1 MSCLYILGVNPLSVV
16 SFVNIFS
23 VSEGYLFI
31 LFMASFAAWKIY
43 VLLRSHLFI
52 FVCISI
58 TLGDESKKILLWFM
72 LKSVLPMFSSSSL
85 ESSSIESSLTF
96 MFLIHFEFI
105 FLYDD
110 RKCSNLILL
119 QVVIQF
125 SLHYLFFIYIY
136 F

>member
-1 MSCLYILGVNPLSVV
+1 
-16 SFVNIFS
+16 
-23 VSEGYLFI
+23 
-31 LFMASFAAWKIY
+31 
-43 VLLRSHLFI
+43 
-52 FVCISI
+52 
-58 TLGDESKKILLWFM
+58 M